1 MTRQKKNN
9 NKNPN
14 SRIMQSKWKGVDHLI
29 LDEVSFIG
37 QWVLNRVH
45 QSLMIAKNSN
55 SNFGGINILFCGDFC
70 QLPPVNEEALYKLTK
85 MESQKSGFVCNVCK
99 SCKTNYS
106 NKHKTNPSQYSIEK
120 ENGRL
125 LWLQL
130 THVIILTKQ
139 MRQIEDPEFAALLKR
154 LRVGECTDAD
164 FKLLNTRLI
173 SKNDLGD
180 EWSEV
185 PILVSR
191 NILKMEINKIKIKIF
206 AQKY

>member
-1 MTRQKKNN
+1 
-9 NKNPN
+9 
-14 SRIMQSKWKGVDHLI
+14 
-29 LDEVSFIG
+29 
-37 QWVLNRVH
+37 
-45 QSLMIAKNSN
+45 
-55 SNFGGINILFCGDFC
+55 
-70 QLPPVNEEALYKLTK
+70 

-106 NKHKTNPSQYSIEK
+106 NKYKKNPSQYSIEK

-125 LWLQL
+125 LWLQQ
-130 THVIILTKQ
+130 THVVILTQQ

-180 EWSEV
+180 EWNEV

-191 NILKMEINKIKIKIF
+191 NILKMEINKIKIKNSLKNIKKIF
-206 AQKY
+206 QSQFNRPAKKI